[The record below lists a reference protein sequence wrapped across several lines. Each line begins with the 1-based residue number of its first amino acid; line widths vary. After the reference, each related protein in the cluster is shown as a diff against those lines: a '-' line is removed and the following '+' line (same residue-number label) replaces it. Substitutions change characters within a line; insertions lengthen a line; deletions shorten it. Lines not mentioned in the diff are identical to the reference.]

1 MPSFPCHNYT
11 IIEGGFL
18 QNYNSSE
25 YRCFNVIQFPLIF
38 LGDKII
44 EPPLFVRIKAFVV
57 IFFVNE
63 KRLCEK
69 VSVAYQ
75 QALIG
80 TTKCMITDIVLMLRL
95 RDDGSCSF
103 RYRQAFGRKTKF
115 KRNFYFNLQFFSY
128 FLLREENTFF
138 SRTNLHVKRK
148 KLKLVNFASKG
159 EGKNW
164 KIHQNLVIT
173 NDCVLGGDNLA
184 ELKDVSHL

>member
-38 LGDKII
+38 PGDKII
-44 EPPLFVRIKAFVV
+44 EPPLFVRKKAFVV

-95 RDDGSCSF
+95 RDDGSVF
-103 RYRQAFGRKTKF
+103 DIGRP
-115 KRNFYFNLQFFSY
+115 
-128 FLLREENTFF
+128 
-138 SRTNLHVKRK
+138 
-148 KLKLVNFASKG
+148 
-159 EGKNW
+159 
-164 KIHQNLVIT
+164 
-173 NDCVLGGDNLA
+173 LGGRLNLKEISTLTYNSSA
-184 ELKDVSHL
+184 IFCYAKKILSFHEQTYM